1 MLDLLAAVGLVLVI
15 EGALYAAF
23 PSGMQ
28 RMMRIALE
36 FPPETLR
43 IVGLAST
50 AAGILVVWLVRG

>member
-1 MLDLLAAVGLVLVI
+1 MLDLLTAVGLVLVI
-15 EGALYAAF
+15 EGALYAGF

-43 IVGLAST
+43 IVGLASA
-50 AAGILVVWLVRG
+50 AAGILAVWLVRG